1 MDIICFDT
9 EWRYNHHRK
18 NDKFNLKCEYILDT
32 LKSFYDLDP
41 KYEKILSRDNL
52 IHYMQQFGKKRI
64 ITKYDIIY
72 MSFHGEPGC
81 IYFEGETTDKTKK
94 DSKEEVG
101 IITLEQLGDLCE
113 GEGFFKDKIVHFSSC
128 STMCDEDAVR
138 RFKRQTKA
146 KRVSGY
152 KSDVDPIDSL
162 IMDMAYFEHLQH
174 FSIDT
179 LKRPSSIFQQHYASL
194 IDYLQFVIV

>member
-52 IHYMQQFGKKRI
+52 IHYMQQFGKKSI

-81 IYFEGETTDKTKK
+81 IYFEGETKDKTKK
-94 DSKEEVG
+94 DSQEEVG
-101 IITLEQLGDLCE
+101 VITLKQLGDLYK
-113 GEGFFKDKIVHFSSC
+113 GFFEEKIVHFSSC
-128 STMCDEDAVR
+128 STMCDEYAVR

-194 IDYLQFVIV
+194 INYLQFVIV

>member
-1 MDIICFDT
+1 MDIISFDT

-52 IHYMQQFGKKRI
+52 IHYMQQFGKKSI

-81 IYFEGETTDKTKK
+81 IYFEGETKDKTKK
-94 DSKEEVG
+94 DSQEEVG
-101 IITLEQLGDLCE
+101 VITLEQLGDLYK
-113 GEGFFKDKIVHFSSC
+113 GFFEGKIVHFSSC